1 MSDLT
6 DFDSDDSIK
15 HPDSTC
21 EGSLPSCGQ
30 NDLNETLSGSQI
42 LYVNVLT
49 GVNTILFTEEF
60 FKIVGKVSEKYAM
73 SKNL

>member
-15 HPDSTC
+15 DPDCTC
-21 EGSLPSCGQ
+21 EESLPRCGQ

-42 LYVNVLT
+42 MYVNELT
-49 GVNTILFTEEF
+49 GVKTILFIEEF
-60 FKIVGKVSEKYAM
+60 LKIVEKVSEKYAM
-73 SKNL
+73 SE